1 MPKSPPNF
9 SLLYE
14 RTGQMASIISDQIC
28 EQLAADVVNGTIPP
42 GRKLEEQVIADQFG
56 VSRTPVREA
65 FRQLAAAGLID
76 TRPHRG
82 VTVINLDISQ
92 LSDMFEALA
101 ELEAMCAAMSAERM
115 TSIERKQLEAI
126 HESIRPLV
134 SDNDV
139 SAYSPLNEQLHDVI
153 RKGAHN
159 HTLAAST
166 RRLRHRLAPFRQPS
180 WAYKK
185 RDRLSASFSEHEELV
200 GAILAGDRQR
210 AHDAARDHTNN
221 NSVLTIEFLSAT
233 NQA

>member
-1 MPKSPPNF
+1 
-9 SLLYE
+9 
-14 RTGQMASIISDQIC
+14 MASIISDQIC
-28 EQLAADVVNGTIPP
+28 EKLAADVVNGTIPP

-82 VTVINLDISQ
+82 VTVIDLDIDQ
-92 LSDMFEALA
+92 LADMFEGLA

-134 SDNDV
+134 ENNDV
-139 SAYSPLNEQLHDVI
+139 AAYSPLNEQFHDVI

-159 HTLAAST
+159 DTLAVST

-185 RDRLSASFSEHEELV
+185 RDRLTASFSEHEKLV
-200 GAILAGDRQR
+200 AAILASDRQG

-221 NSVLTIEFLSAT
+221 NSVLTIEFLSASKP
-233 NQA
+233 A